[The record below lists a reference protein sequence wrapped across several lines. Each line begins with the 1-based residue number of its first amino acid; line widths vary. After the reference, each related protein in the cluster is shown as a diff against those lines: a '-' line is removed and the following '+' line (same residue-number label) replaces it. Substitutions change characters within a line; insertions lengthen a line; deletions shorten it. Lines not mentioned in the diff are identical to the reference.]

1 MVFLRRVNIELN
13 YNNILNLFII
23 ILFLFIT
30 YLKIKSILSSNFG
43 DKYNI
48 FL

>member
-23 ILFLFIT
+23 ILFIT